1 MDLYSIVKIMHI
13 MSSTVVFGT
22 GLGIAYFMLMGQ
34 RSRDFVE
41 RRFAARMTVLADCI
55 FTLPAVIIQPLTG
68 AWLTWRAGFD
78 WTDLWLVGTYGL
90 YVLAGL
96 CWVPVVAI
104 QIEMKR
110 MLDTQALD
118 GAFDEAAFNRLFRLW
133 FFLGWPAF
141 GGLVVIFGLMVI
153 KPSW

>member
-1 MDLYSIVKIMHI
+1 MDLYSIVKVMHI
-13 MSSTVVFGT
+13 ISSTIVFGT

-41 RRFAARMTVLADCI
+41 RRFAARMTVLADYI
-55 FTLPAVIIQPLTG
+55 FTLPAVIMQPLTG
-68 AWLTWRAGFD
+68 AWLVWRAGFD

-96 CWVPVVAI
+96 CWVPVVVI

-110 MLDTQALD
+110 MLDSQTLD
-118 GAFDEAAFNRLFRLW
+118 GAFDEAAFNRLFRWW
-133 FFLGWPAF
+133 FTLGWPAF
-141 GGLVVIFGLMVI
+141 GGLVVIFGLMVA